1 VREALAAVAVAASVV
16 REALAAVAVAA
27 SVVLD
32 ASAALFFF
40 LFDAAL
46 LHLFRLLPLKRC
58 LLCLLLCE
66 RPHSF
71 FNRLI

>member
-1 VREALAAVAVAASVV
+1 LASAIKVRGILAAISVAS
-16 REALAAVAVAA
+16 
-27 SVVLD
+27 SVVLG

-46 LHLFRLLPLKRC
+46 LHLFRLLPLKRRLLRF
-58 LLCLLLCE
+58 LLCQ

-71 FNRLI
+71 FNRFI

>member
-1 VREALAAVAVAASVV
+1 MLNAV
-16 REALAAVAVAA
+16 
-27 SVVLD
+27 
-32 ASAALFFF
+32 AALFFF

-46 LHLFRLLPLKRC
+46 LHLFRLLPLKRR
-58 LLCLLLCE
+58 LLCLLLGE